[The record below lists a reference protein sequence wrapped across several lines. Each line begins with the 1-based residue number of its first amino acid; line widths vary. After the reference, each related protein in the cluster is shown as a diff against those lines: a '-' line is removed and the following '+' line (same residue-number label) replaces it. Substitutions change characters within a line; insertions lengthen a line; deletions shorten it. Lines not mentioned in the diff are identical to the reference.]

1 MSDSIPS
8 MHRDEY
14 KTIAV
19 AVVTGTSLAALTL
32 SLAVDGLSELSLWLG
47 AVATVGS
54 MITYVR
60 MSHDC

>member
-1 MSDSIPS
+1 MN
-8 MHRDEY
+8 REEY